1 MILSISNRLAITI
14 ALVLLLSQ
22 AFGFAR
28 INFDAV
34 ELTLYVNNQHPE
46 TSDWNSGK
54 TKDKPLLTLKH
65 ALHRSKNIPS
75 RIIVSSGHY
84 RSNFDINTTKLLII
98 EAENPGQVYISGSD
112 IFKNWHKE
120 DELYFHNWFYKWG
133 MFTDSLVCF
142 APGSLNDLQRRREL
156 VFINGE
162 PLNQVISKYDLTQ
175 NNFFID
181 EENER
186 IYIKPFI
193 GIDLLKAT
201 VEVATRGYEEYDLGR
216 NGSLVRATVHNGQGL
231 VLRGLV
237 FQHTANI
244 AHQDALTISD
254 TENIIIEDCIFQWNN
269 GVGLELEKCSN
280 ISVNNIIVRHNGQ
293 RGIGLWGGNNVSIK
307 NAQIY
312 GNNWR
317 TNAPR
322 MISHDAAG
330 IKLFERNRNVILD
343 SIKAFNN
350 YCHAIWFDWDNE
362 NYIIKNSI
370 IENNQE
376 DGIMLEGS
384 RKAGIVQNCII
395 RNNNVGI
402 KGYGHANITVKNSL
416 IYSNNHQ
423 FRLGQ
428 DGRRVVQDDNWEI
441 NSENWRIFNNHIIAT
456 EENQVLF
463 SFFEYNNPNPPSTR
477 ASNEFFKTIQ
487 SNNNQYFHPASK
499 KQFPDGKHLTGG
511 QLTFSKWKKRT
522 GQDKNSLWQNI
533 LLETDS
539 VNK

>member
-1 MILSISNRLAITI
+1 MILSIINRLVVTFAF
-14 ALVLLLSQ
+14 VLLFSQ
-22 AFGFAR
+22 TFGFAQ

-46 TSDWNSGK
+46 ASDWNPGN
-54 TKDKPLLTLKH
+54 TKDKPLLSLKH
-65 ALHRSKNIPS
+65 ALERSKNIPTK
-75 RIIVSSGHY
+75 IIVSSGHY
-84 RSNFDINTTKLLII
+84 RSYFDINTTKLLII

-112 IFKNWHKE
+112 IFKNWQEE
-120 DELYFHNWFYKWG
+120 DELFTHKWFFKWG

-142 APGSLNDLQRRREL
+142 APGSLNDNQRRREL
-156 VFINGE
+156 VFINGK
-162 PLNQVISKYDLTQ
+162 PVKQVISKFDLVQ
-175 NNFFID
+175 NSFFVD

-186 IYIKPFI
+186 IYIKPFN
-193 GIDLLKAT
+193 GVDLLNST

-231 VLRGLV
+231 ILRGLV

-244 AHQDALTISD
+244 AHQDALTIID

-280 ISVNNIIVRHNGQ
+280 ISINNIILRHNGQ
-293 RGIGLWGGNNVSIK
+293 RGMGLWRGNNVYIK

-343 SIKAFNN
+343 SIRAFDNF
-350 YCHAIWFDWDNE
+350 CHAIWFDWDNE
-362 NYIIKNSI
+362 NFIIKNSI

-402 KGYGHANITVKNSL
+402 KGYGHANITIENSL

-423 FRLGQ
+423 FRIGQ
-428 DGRRVVQDDNWEI
+428 DGRRVVEDDNWEI
-441 NSENWRIFNNHIIAT
+441 NSENWKIFNNHIIAT

-463 SFFEYNNPNPPSTR
+463 SFFEYNNPNQPSSW

-487 SNNNQYFHPASK
+487 SDNNQFFHPNSK
-499 KQFPDGKHLTGG
+499 MQFPNGQQLQGG
-511 QLTFSKWKKRT
+511 QLTFSQWKRKS
-522 GQDKNSLWQNI
+522 GQDKNSLWQNS
-533 LLETDS
+533 LPQS
-539 VNK
+539 GSANN